1 MGEKGVAGARLTRL
15 GRYEVLS
22 ELGKGAMG
30 IVYLAKDPVIG
41 RMVAIK
47 TIRASTMG
55 DDDSESREFRERFIR
70 EAQTAGILS
79 HPNIVTI
86 HDIGE
91 DADTQTSFIAM
102 EYIEGKNL
110 KSLLSERAA
119 FSYDQIAEMIAQVAE
134 AIDYAHR
141 KGIIHRDIKP
151 ANIIITTDE
160 KVKITDFGIAKVASS
175 NLTTTGQFLGTPNYM
190 SPEQVSGAPVD
201 GRSDIFSLG
210 VVLYELLTH
219 RKPFVGENLTAISYK
234 IVHEDFTPPAELSS
248 EVPAEFNPIVA
259 RAMAKDPWNRY
270 QRGKDFALALHQL
283 RAHLEEQR
291 ALQDL
296 GTIVSA
302 AEFMPTLRLANMD
315 QLILEGAEEARL
327 EAAKAAAAGAPAPA
341 PPRTTE
347 VPRPAS
353 ADEVTR
359 AIRMSDP
366 AIAAAMAGQHPSAAA
381 PAAPTPPA
389 PPPPASAPAAPETP
403 APPAQE
409 AAPALEAGESE
420 PELVEEPAGAEPGV
434 AETRPATMT
443 ESTTARIRRMLGR
456 RAPTGT
462 SPPPPPKD
470 SAATGPIPI
479 PPGLAAGP
487 AAATAASPRVSA
499 TTPLGARP
507 TAAGGGTP
515 APMPIPK
522 VRVSP
527 PKDSSKGRKPPI
539 STVLKDKLAA
549 LSAVDWKSLVRSE
562 VNPRWVWRVI
572 AVALLFFGIIVGALL
587 VRRAV
592 VSRPTAALDPALEQ
606 ETKERR
612 QTLEEGKKLFA
623 AGKYDESLALFR
635 KLLARSPNNAQAREY
650 AQMAESALQGREDQ
664 AKKAAEAEKAFQD
677 ARTAFDAGNFEEA
690 KKRADDALALDGGRV
705 EAQQLR
711 EQASAKLAEAEAL
724 AKKKMKP
731 TPAPVRR
738 AQAAPPPEQRVERP
752 SSGPIGPS
760 IPAAPV
766 STTAT
771 LRLLFD
777 SPISEGHVMVA
788 VNGQILLRKQFS
800 FKRKEGL
807 FKTVKE
813 KGTVDESIPV
823 KAGATAIQ
831 VWLSGPDVP
840 ASVLASTSAQLAGG
854 DSKTLRLD
862 YSNGRLSARVQ

>member
-1 MGEKGVAGARLTRL
+1 MSAGARMTRL

-47 TIRASTMG
+47 TIRASQMG

-91 DADTQTSFIAM
+91 DSDTSTSFIAM

-315 QLILEGAEEARL
+315 QLILEGAEEAK
-327 EAAKAAAAGAPAPA
+327 AQAAAAAAADPSSATSPSPAK
-341 PPRTTE
+341 RTTE
-347 VPRPAS
+347 VTPPPPAE
-353 ADEVTR
+353 EVTR
-359 AIRMSDP
+359 AIRMSDA
-366 AIAAAMAGQHPSAAA
+366 AIAPPPELELAEDPSASAAA
-381 PAAPTPPA
+381 SSGTD
-389 PPPPASAPAAPETP
+389 ASAAATNVT
-403 APPAQE
+403 ATR
-409 AAPALEAGESE
+409 
-420 PELVEEPAGAEPGV
+420 PAGAGEG
-434 AETRPATMT
+434 
-443 ESTTARIRRMLGR
+443 TTARIRRMLGR
-456 RAPTGT
+456 RQTSSAPLPAQTAF
-462 SPPPPPKD
+462 PPPPSPTA
-470 SAATGPIPI
+470 SGVRPVTGSMPILPTGAGAAT
-479 PPGLAAGP
+479 PGGVTPVPLS
-487 AAATAASPRVSA
+487 TPRVRLA
-499 TTPLGARP
+499 
-507 TAAGGGTP
+507 
-515 APMPIPK
+515 
-522 VRVSP
+522 
-527 PKDSSKGRKPPI
+527 PKDSSKGKKPPF
-539 STVLKDKLAA
+539 TATLKQKAAELAS
-549 LSAVDWKSLVRSE
+549 LDWKNLSKSQ
-562 VNPRWVWRVI
+562 VNPKWVWRVI
-572 AVALLFFGIIVGALL
+572 AAAVIFFGLILGALV
-587 VRRAV
+587 VRRV
-592 VSRPTAALDPALEQ
+592 MVSKPTAAVDSALEQ

-612 QTLEEGKKLFA
+612 QTLEDGKKLFA

-635 KLLARSPNNAQAREY
+635 KLLARSPNNTQARQY
-650 AQMAESALQGREDQ
+650 AQMAENALQGREDQ
-664 AKKAAEAEKAFQD
+664 AKKVAEADQAL
-677 ARTAFDAGNFEEA
+677 AAAHAAFDSGNFAEA
-690 KKRADDALALDGGRV
+690 KKRADDALALDGGRI

-711 EQASAKLAEAEAL
+711 EQAAGKIAEADAA
-724 AKKKMKP
+724 AKKKIKP
-731 TPAPVRR
+731 TPAPIKR
-738 AQAAPPPEQRVERP
+738 AQAAPAPEQHVERP
-752 SSGPIGPS
+752 VAPAPAPPAGSSQASGS
-760 IPAAPV
+760 AM
-766 STTAT
+766 
-771 LRLLFD
+771 LRLLFE
-777 SPISEGHVMVA
+777 SPVTEGHVMVA
-788 VNGQILLRKQFS
+788 VNDQILLRKQFS

-807 FKTVKE
+807 FKTVKDR
-813 KGTVDESIPV
+813 GTVDESIPV
-823 KAGATAIQ
+823 KAGNAAIK
-831 VWLSGPDVP
+831 VWLSGPDIP
-840 ASVLASTSAQLAGG
+840 ASVLATTTVQLNGG
-854 DSKTLRLD
+854 DTRTLRLD
-862 YSNGRLSARVQ
+862 YSNGRLSAKIQ

>member
-1 MGEKGVAGARLTRL
+1 MGEKGIAGARLNKL

-47 TIRASTMG
+47 TIRASSMG

-79 HPNIVTI
+79 HPHIVTI

-91 DADTQTSFIAM
+91 DPDTQTSFIAM

-110 KSLLSERAA
+110 KSLLNERAN

-248 EVPAEFNPIVA
+248 EVPTEFNPIVA

-296 GTIVSA
+296 GTIVSQ
-302 AEFMPTLRLANMD
+302 AEFMPTLKLANMD
-315 QLILEGAEEARL
+315 QLVLEEQARQ
-327 EAAKAAAAGAPAPA
+327 AALDPNAP

-347 VPRPAS
+347 VLPPTPSRSSEATQALRATQPEPAAAS
-353 ADEVTR
+353 ASLGSASAARR
-359 AIRMSDP
+359 AAAGDSRATPDSGLASVPSSPPPVPMPEGPGALP
-366 AIAAAMAGQHPSAAA
+366 AIEA
-381 PAAPTPPA
+381 PA
-389 PPPPASAPAAPETP
+389 PPVAAFAAAGEPTRRTSGKAAKVTP
-403 APPAQE
+403 A
-409 AAPALEAGESE
+409 G
-420 PELVEEPAGAEPGV
+420 
-434 AETRPATMT
+434 
-443 ESTTARIRRMLGR
+443 
-456 RAPTGT
+456 
-462 SPPPPPKD
+462 PPPPP
-470 SAATGPIPI
+470 PQ
-479 PPGLAAGP
+479 
-487 AAATAASPRVSA
+487 
-499 TTPLGARP
+499 
-507 TAAGGGTP
+507 
-515 APMPIPK
+515 K
-522 VRVSP
+522 VRVTP
-527 PKDSSKGRKPPI
+527 LDTSKGKKPPI
-539 STVLKDKLAA
+539 WSTWGPKLAE
-549 LSAVDWKSLVRSE
+549 LQTRVRSQDWKKLSKSE
-562 VNPRWVWRVI
+562 VNPLWVRRVI
-572 AVALLFFGIIVGALL
+572 GGVILVVALILGALF
-587 VRRAV
+587 VRRAM
-592 VSRPTAALDPALEQ
+592 VSRPTATVDPVLAE
-606 ETKERR
+606 ETKERK
-612 QTLEEGKKLFA
+612 QTLETAKKLFTD
-623 AGKYDESLALFR
+623 GRYEESLALSR
-635 KLLARSPNNAQAREY
+635 KVLARSPNNEQARQY
-650 AQMAESALQGREDQ
+650 AQMAENALAGKEETKRKSEEADKAMTEAQAAFSAGKFED
-664 AKKAAEAEKAFQD
+664 ARKKADE
-677 ARTAFDAGNFEEA
+677 
-690 KKRADDALALDGGRV
+690 ALALDGGRV

-711 EQASAKLAEAEAL
+711 EQAATKIAEADATAAA
-724 AKKKMKP
+724 AKKRAKP
-731 TPAPVRR
+731 TAAPVKR
-738 AQAAPPPEQRVERP
+738 AAAPPA
-752 SSGPIGPS
+752 
-760 IPAAPV
+760 PAAPDRASAPAV
-766 STTAT
+766 AGPAPAAATTAM
-771 LRLLFD
+771 LRVLFD

-788 VNGQILLRKQFS
+788 VNDQILLRKQFS
-800 FKRKEGL
+800 FKHKEGL

-813 KGTVDESIPV
+813 RGTVDESIPV
-823 KAGATAIQ
+823 KPGAANVK
-831 VWLSGPDVP
+831 VWLSGPDIP
-840 ASVLASTSAQLAGG
+840 SSLLATTNAQVSGG
-854 DSKTLRLD
+854 DTRTLRVE
-862 YSNGRLSARVQ
+862 YANGRLSARVQ